1 MYVVYVIRSIEGLI
15 YTGSTEDFQ
24 KRLFQHNNKLAGWT
38 KRGNNWKPFILEYY
52 HTLSEARKRER
63 WFKTGC
69 GRDYIRN
76 ILKFLSIKSHSE

>member
-52 HTLSEARKRER
+52 TKVKINMVQLLHL
-63 WFKTGC
+63 
-69 GRDYIRN
+69 D
-76 ILKFLSIKSHSE
+76 